1 MVVAIVSTLQLETS
15 KEKAMIH
22 KCKCILPKLV
32 GLGLIVAGICLA
44 ANGTAFGQGTKTVN
58 AALSNAHQPLY
69 EAYRGVRIGMT
80 AEEVRRKLGA
90 PTHIAGNQDLYMIS
104 DNETAQIAYDNS
116 HQVITIS
123 ADYMGGVGAPDSTAN
138 ISSGHR
144 LIFKRLSEWAPSDPL
159 LSIRCALFFHLDQFH
174 LGQPHLLTS
183 LNYFEINC
191 SFCSGL
197 FEKTFTD
204 RHKKIYK

>member
-1 MVVAIVSTLQLETS
+1 
-15 KEKAMIH
+15 MIH

-123 ADYMGGVGAPDSTAN
+123 ADYMGGVGAPDYKAVVGPDIETQADGSLYKIVWYKSAGFWVSYNRTAGTLPFVTVT
-138 ISSGHR
+138 I
-144 LIFKRLSEWAPSDPL
+144 
-159 LSIRCALFFHLDQFH
+159 Q
-174 LGQPHLLTS
+174 
-183 LNYFEINC
+183 
-191 SFCSGL
+191 
-197 FEKTFTD
+197 
-204 RHKKIYK
+204 KIK